1 MCNITRKIIGKHGR
15 NTYTKFL
22 GGIEY
27 DLPKKQNDWY
37 AVLAQR
43 CLFTGRRVASVY
55 GMELKSFTV

>member
-55 GMELKSFTV
+55 EMESKLFTV